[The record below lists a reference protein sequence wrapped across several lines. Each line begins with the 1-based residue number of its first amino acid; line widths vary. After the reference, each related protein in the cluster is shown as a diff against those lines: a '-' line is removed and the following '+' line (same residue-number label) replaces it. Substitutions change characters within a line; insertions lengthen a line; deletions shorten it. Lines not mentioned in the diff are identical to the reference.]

1 MLAVWAHV
9 LRHLFKSR
17 TKTHWCR
24 WKSFGHRLSFVRLPS
39 NFKTVVSFSRHAIQ
53 NRNPLLKLVKSR
65 MCGDANVLISHQQTN
80 VSTQTREKEL
90 SFSVF
95 APNFRPYEP
104 MSHRARC
111 WFLCF
116 YLSWQ
121 FLRGSN
127 LFALSSFTLCRSAT
141 ALIRDD
147 GEAVLCSIAVLC
159 LYINP
164 NCWKQLK

>member
-24 WKSFGHRLSFVRLPS
+24 WKSTGHRVSFVHLPS
-39 NFKTVVSFSRHAIQ
+39 NFKTAVSFSRHAIQ
-53 NRNPLLKLVKSR
+53 NRNPLLKLVKSC

-90 SFSVF
+90 SSSVF
-95 APNFRPYEP
+95 APNFHSYEP
-104 MSHRARC
+104 MSHRAWR
-111 WFLCF
+111 WILCF
-116 YLSWQ
+116 YLFWQ

-127 LFALSSFTLCRSAT
+127 LFALSSLILCRSAT

-147 GEAVLCSIAVLC
+147 GEAVICYIAVFC